1 MGCGASHEGRLSQ
14 SFPPIRRASN
24 HSKVVGPQVGEPHRA
39 ATGILVVEYEF
50 SEEDWEDLTVYE
62 AGASGPSAFEAVP
75 TCISSVALS
84 PSHRYCQGSSS
95 GKCKA
100 ARSAEISAEVAIV

>member
-1 MGCGASHEGRLSQ
+1 M
-14 SFPPIRRASN
+14 
-24 HSKVVGPQVGEPHRA
+24 
-39 ATGILVVEYEF
+39 VEYEF

-84 PSHRYCQGSSS
+84 PSLAQVLPGLEQRKMQGS
-95 GKCKA
+95 
-100 ARSAEISAEVAIV
+100 